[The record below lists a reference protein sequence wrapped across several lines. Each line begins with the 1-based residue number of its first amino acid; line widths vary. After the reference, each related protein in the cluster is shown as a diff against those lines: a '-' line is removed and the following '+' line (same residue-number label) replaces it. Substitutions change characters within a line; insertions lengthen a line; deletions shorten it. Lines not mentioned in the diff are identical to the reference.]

1 MKISVFA
8 DYVVG
13 DRNRGYLFSG
23 GSPYRE
29 ISEGHG
35 THARCFPGEFPYSA
49 TNGRFPVFHGI
60 WQILMVARTECGSCP
75 RVVAKIR

>member
-35 THARCFPGEFPYSA
+35 THAVFPGNSP
-49 TNGRFPVFHGI
+49 TP
-60 WQILMVARTECGSCP
+60 
-75 RVVAKIR
+75 